1 MKRITIV
8 NKCNVNHYKYY
19 LDDIDRPF
27 ITVSHFTTSDHD
39 TEIEDFKIFFD
50 HIEFARPT
58 TFMEYC
64 YNKSF
69 PVYLRKLCDLAILA
83 KKRWR
88 DGGMM
93 AAIDIM
99 VADILKNLPKYLRVF
114 DDNDLSCIEH
124 YDQSVYHTGYL
135 GFVVSSM
142 MNSSDMIDKPMEY
155 LACVKTHIDDD
166 PIQYNNFVIY
176 HNGDILF
183 NQLSVPFGT
192 KVGEINQFDRL
203 LDINDALVKYLIPSG
218 KLLRNIYGEKFTD
231 VWIAEIIDTIKLY
244 MRYFFITKEVFE
256 DGEE

>member
-1 MKRITIV
+1 MKRIPIV
-8 NKCNVNHYKYY
+8 NKYNINQYNNY

-27 ITVSHFTTSDHD
+27 IEVSHLSKDYK
-39 TEIEDFKIFFD
+39 TEIGDFKIFFD
-50 HIEFARPT
+50 HIEFTRPT
-58 TFMEYC
+58 VFMEYC
-64 YNKSF
+64 YNKNF
-69 PVYLRKLCDLAILA
+69 PIYLRKLCEFAVLT
-83 KKRWR
+83 KKYLRF
-88 DGGMM
+88 GGMRTAIEIM
-93 AAIDIM
+93 ATN
-99 VADILKNLPKYLRVF
+99 ILDNLPKYLRVF
-114 DDNDLSCIEH
+114 DDNDLNYIEH
-124 YDQSVYHTGYL
+124 YDQSMYNTGYL

-155 LACVKTHIDDD
+155 LACVKTHIDDN
-166 PIQYNNFVIY
+166 PIPYNNFVIY

-244 MRYFFITKEVFE
+244 MRYFFIPKEVLE
-256 DGEE
+256 DGKG